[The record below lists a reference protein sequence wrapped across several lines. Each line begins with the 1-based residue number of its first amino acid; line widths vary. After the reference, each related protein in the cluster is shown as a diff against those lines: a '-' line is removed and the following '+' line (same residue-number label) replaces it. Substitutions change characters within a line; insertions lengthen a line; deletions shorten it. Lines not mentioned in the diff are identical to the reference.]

1 MKFGSRPP
9 FALAGTHRDDRQ
21 CAAVDLDQHVVDG
34 TGRTGQCAH
43 RLYPQARLRS
53 HRARCC
59 AFRTLRTNKQTPP
72 FAHIVLCCCI
82 RLSSS
87 TRASVEAAHTLPL
100 SPQAPWHLS
109 HAFGWHG
116 AGFRPDHSHNEPAP
130 QTCCPSPPSPS
141 HHQSISP
148 SARSPPLFASTRRPL
163 EEEVAAHMPA
173 AAASSLLRMTFARL
187 GRSLS
192 ASLSM

>member
-59 AFRTLRTNKQTPP
+59 AFRTLRTNKQ
-72 FAHIVLCCCI
+72 H
-82 RLSSS
+82 RLSHISYS
-87 TRASVEAAHTLPL
+87 AAVFAYQVQRVLL
-100 SPQAPWHLS
+100 W
-109 HAFGWHG
+109 
-116 AGFRPDHSHNEPAP
+116 RPR
-130 QTCCPSPPSPS
+130 T
-141 HHQSISP
+141 
-148 SARSPPLFASTRRPL
+148 
-163 EEEVAAHMPA
+163 
-173 AAASSLLRMTFARL
+173 
-187 GRSLS
+187 RSLS
-192 ASLSM
+192 HHKRHGICHTLLDGTAQDSDRITLTMSLLPKLAAHPHRLPLIISLSLPLLALRPSSRPPDVHWRRRWPLICPPRPRLPCSG